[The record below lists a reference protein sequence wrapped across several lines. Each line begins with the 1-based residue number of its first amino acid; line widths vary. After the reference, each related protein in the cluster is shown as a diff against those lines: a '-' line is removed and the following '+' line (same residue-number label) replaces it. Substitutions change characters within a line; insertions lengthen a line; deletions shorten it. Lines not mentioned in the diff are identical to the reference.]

1 MAVQNKRPTN
11 MPKTATPAA
20 TVAGKPAKTEAAK
33 TAPVKAA
40 PVKAA
45 IAKTAAVKSAPVKA
59 AAAKP
64 ATEKPAAVKPEAA
77 KPAVAVKAAPAVV
90 AVKEPKGEKHKKLKM
105 VRDSFTM
112 PVTDYAHIAALK
124 ERCLKAGVSAK
135 KSELLRAALI
145 ALSKLNDK
153 ALTKAIADLAPI
165 KTGRPIKG

>member
-11 MPKTATPAA
+11 MPKTVAPAA
-20 TVAGKPAKTEAAK
+20 TVAGKTAKTVAAK

-59 AAAKP
+59 AAAK
-64 ATEKPAAVKPEAA
+64 TAAVKPEAA
-77 KPAVAVKAAPAVV
+77 KPAVAVKAVPAVV
-90 AVKEPKGEKHKKLKM
+90 AVKESKGEKHKKLKM

-153 ALTKAIADLAPI
+153 ALIKAIADLAPI
-165 KTGRPIKG
+165 KTGRPVKG